1 MPQGGI
7 LSPFLFLI
15 YLNDL
20 LVEIE
25 EFNEKWIKSHPDIPI
40 EKFKEF
46 IGKGSRAY
54 ADDIL
59 IKFFNIE
66 HLKNLTN
73 LCQNW
78 ANKNKIN
85 INKGPGKSHIIQFN
99 SKKTSKLLP
108 VIENIKSTLEYKYLG
123 IMFQRTTKFS
133 KELKKT

>member
-1 MPQGGI
+1 M
-7 LSPFLFLI
+7 SPFLFLI

-25 EFNEKWIKSHPDIPI
+25 EFNDKWIKSHPDIPI

-46 IGKGSRAY
+46 IRKGSRAY

-99 SKKTSKLLP
+99 SK
-108 VIENIKSTLEYKYLG
+108 
-123 IMFQRTTKFS
+123 
-133 KELKKT
+133 